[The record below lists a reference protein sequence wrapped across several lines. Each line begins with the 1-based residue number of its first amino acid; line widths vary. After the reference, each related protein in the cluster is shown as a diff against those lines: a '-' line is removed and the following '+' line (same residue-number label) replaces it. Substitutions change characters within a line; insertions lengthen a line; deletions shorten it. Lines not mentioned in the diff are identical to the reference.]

1 MPSDVDDLDARL
13 LALLDAEPRIGVAE
27 AARRLG
33 VARNTAMA
41 RLQRLEDRG
50 ALVRGGHVA
59 PVALGFPVLA
69 FVFLEIA
76 QGRLDE
82 AMSHLRRVP
91 EVLEVHGVTGPRD
104 LLCRIVARDPGDLQ
118 DVINRI
124 VANPA
129 VRRSTS
135 HLAMSEQIAMRTG
148 PLVELVARDA
158 EGGRRGAT
166 PPPRAGARDPGA

>member
-1 MPSDVDDLDARL
+1 MLRDVPIDDLDARL
-13 LALLDAEPRIGVAE
+13 LALLDAEPRIGLAE

-41 RLQRLEDRG
+41 RLQRLEERG
-50 ALVRGGHVA
+50 ALVRGGAIA
-59 PVALGFPVLA
+59 PAAVGFPVLA
-69 FVFLEIA
+69 FVFLEIV
-76 QGRLDE
+76 QGRLDD

-104 LLCRIVARDPGDLQ
+104 LLCRICARDPGDLQ
-118 DVINRI
+118 EVINRI

-135 HLAMSEQIAMRTG
+135 HLAMSEQVAHRTA
-148 PLVELVARDA
+148 PLVGKAAR
-158 EGGRRGAT
+158 
-166 PPPRAGARDPGA
+166 PPR

>member
-1 MPSDVDDLDARL
+1 MTSPIDELDGHL
-13 LALLDAEPRIGVAE
+13 LALLADEPRIGLAE

-33 VARNTAMA
+33 VARNTVTA
-41 RLQRLEDRG
+41 RLARLEDRG
-50 ALVRGGHVA
+50 VLTGAGPAVA
-59 PVALGFPVLA
+59 PAAIGFPVLA

-118 DVINRI
+118 GVINRI

-135 HLAMSEQIAMRTG
+135 HLAMSEQIPLRTG
-148 PLVELVARDA
+148 PLVARA
-158 EGGRRGAT
+158 AGVRRAAT
-166 PPPRAGARDPGA
+166 RA

>member
-1 MPSDVDDLDARL
+1 MLNDVDELDARL
-13 LALLDAEPRIGVAE
+13 LGLLDAEPRLGIAE

-41 RLQRLEDRG
+41 RLQRLETRG
-50 ALVRGGHVA
+50 ALVHGGHVA
-59 PVALGFPVLA
+59 PSALGFPVLA
-69 FVFLEIA
+69 FVFLEIV
-76 QGRLDE
+76 QGRLDD

-104 LLCRIVARDPGDLQ
+104 LLCRICARDPGDLQ
-118 DVINRI
+118 EVINRI

-135 HLAMSEQIAMRTG
+135 HLAMSEQIPLRTG
-148 PLVELVARDA
+148 PLTALAAAQQRD
-158 EGGRRGAT
+158 R
-166 PPPRAGARDPGA
+166 